1 MNIDQPYPK
10 HKLFWST
17 ASCNKYAHLISQ
29 KHFISQKNWVLI
41 VLDISIQNA
50 LVLRVIGM
58 FNISVKISLMGN
70 MLVNLL
76 VSSPQPKCWWKQSN
90 NEQKINLL
98 LIFYCAH
105 ISNNLFMKKCCVR
118 LVNPSWCNLWGYMCC
133 ALYWNGCTFLFL
145 FFFSG

>member
-1 MNIDQPYPK
+1 MINSELQQVCTSDISETFYFTK
-10 HKLFWST
+10 KLSF
-17 ASCNKYAHLISQ
+17 N
-29 KHFISQKNWVLI
+29 N
-41 VLDISIQNA
+41 LDSSIQNA
-50 LVLRVIGM
+50 WVLRLIGM

>member
-1 MNIDQPYPK
+1 MNMDQPYPK

-29 KHFISQKNWVLI
+29 KHFISQKKLSSNSFRFFDTKILSFLGYVML
-41 VLDISIQNA
+41 
-50 LVLRVIGM
+50 
-58 FNISVKISLMGN
+58 NISVKISLMGN
-70 MLVNLL
+70 MLVNQL
-76 VSSPQPKCWWKQSN
+76 VCSPQPKCWWKQSN

-133 ALYWNGCTFLFL
+133 ALFWNGCTFLFL